1 MVSFHK
7 CSPWYSIICK
17 IQKTTKTS
25 KQYYLEQFRALL
37 KSLWIKLQNGMFSKS
52 KRTRK
57 PPGGGDIWQ
66 VWDAKIW
73 TFWGQTK
80 IILYFF
86 IKHKMTESN
95 SLRLSQEIL
104 VDSKGER
111 QMEITNLDQSP
122 SGFSRSGI
130 IAPVDIVSKC
140 NLVYN
145 QSLLLSN
152 GLGEIK
158 QSYK

>member
-1 MVSFHK
+1 
-7 CSPWYSIICK
+7 
-17 IQKTTKTS
+17 
-25 KQYYLEQFRALL
+25 
-37 KSLWIKLQNGMFSKS
+37 
-52 KRTRK
+52 
-57 PPGGGDIWQ
+57 
-66 VWDAKIW
+66 
-73 TFWGQTK
+73 
-80 IILYFF
+80 
-86 IKHKMTESN
+86 MTESN

-122 SGFSRSGI
+122 SGLSRSGI
-130 IAPVDIVSKC
+130 IAPVDIVPKC